1 MKNLKRLT
9 LAFILT
15 LALAGFALAGDVST
29 PPCSPGEMT
38 GPPCPSAA
46 VSSDPSGSPGEN
58 NGPPATSS
66 QISFTDVAL
75 DVLEGALLLF

>member
-9 LAFILT
+9 LAFVLT

-46 VSSDPSGSPGEN
+46 VSSDPSEN
-58 NGPPATSS
+58 NGPPAASS
-66 QISFTDVAL
+66 QISLTDLAL